1 MEDNDYQ
8 MIIAH
13 LQSAV
18 ITVHILNDA
27 DQCANFLSKVKN
39 AMVVLVVSSAIEQN
53 ILPRI
58 HNMSQLAV
66 GWL

>member
-1 MEDNDYQ
+1 MEDNDCQ

-27 DQCANFLSKVKN
+27 DQCANFLNKVKN
-39 AMVVLVVSSAIEQN
+39 DKVVLVVSNTIEQN
-53 ILPRI
+53 IFPRI
-58 HNMSQLAV
+58 HNMSQLAIV
-66 GWL
+66 WL